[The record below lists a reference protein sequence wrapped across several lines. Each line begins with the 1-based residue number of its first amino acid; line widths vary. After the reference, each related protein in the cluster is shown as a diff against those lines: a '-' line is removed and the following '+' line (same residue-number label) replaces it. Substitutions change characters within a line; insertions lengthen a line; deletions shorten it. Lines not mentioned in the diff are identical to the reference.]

1 MSRGGSSGGGRSSLS
16 YLFEP
21 EETVL
26 YRTRTSN
33 QETEKA
39 PDTNSGCVKQDD
51 DEKKAV
57 GTEAVHSPPKREVS
71 NPILS
76 SHKPPCNIYHTGQ
89 LSSGLLITVS
99 AAACVGM
106 IDYIYMFASS
116 LLLRACVFRTGL
128 RRGCAVHQEG
138 RRRSGF
144 CSVRSMRNNRRS
156 QSKI

>member
-51 DEKKAV
+51 DEKKTV

-89 LSSGLLITVS
+89 LSSGLLITDRPSTRVRC
-99 AAACVGM
+99 APGG
-106 IDYIYMFASS
+106 ASS
-116 LLLRACVFRTGL
+116 L
-128 RRGCAVHQEG
+128 
-138 RRRSGF
+138 GF
-144 CSVRSMRNNRRS
+144 LFGEEHE
-156 QSKI
+156 K